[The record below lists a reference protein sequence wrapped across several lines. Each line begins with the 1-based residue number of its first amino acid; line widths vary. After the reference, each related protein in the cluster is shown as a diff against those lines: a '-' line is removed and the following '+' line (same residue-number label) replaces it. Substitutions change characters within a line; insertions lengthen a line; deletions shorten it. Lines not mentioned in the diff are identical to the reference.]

1 MPINGTISF
10 TMAMAGDGVGMALKT
25 VYLQNSV
32 SRLIEKSGNLQCGMS
47 K

>member
-10 TMAMAGDGVGMALKT
+10 TMAMAGDGVGMTLKI
-25 VYLQNSV
+25 VYLQTSV
-32 SRLIEKSGNLQCGMS
+32 SHLIEKSGNLHCKKS